1 MKITKKKLI
10 RELKEIVIIGLVGVG
25 FNLLT
30 ASFTVI
36 NVTVSVIIWVSL
48 SKGNGYIV
56 DYLNTKISWV
66 EKPITR
72 VTVGMICMVV
82 YTILTFGAVIVLFK
96 WRTGD
101 SDLLEVIGNIRF
113 VHFNVTLLI
122 TLIISMFFHGRAFYI
137 NWKEAL
143 YKVEKLKNERLKSQ
157 YESLRNQVNPHF
169 LFNSLN
175 VLSEL
180 VYEDQDKAVQFIRK
194 MSDVYRY
201 VLEQKDQ
208 EMVPLDVELNFL
220 TSYGFLQKIR
230 FGDNFNLSIEKN
242 GEGMVPPLALQ
253 MLVENAIKHNVVSA
267 AKPLH
272 VDIMVSDDRVVVRN
286 NVQEKLTKDSTGI
299 GLSNLKA
306 RYGYLSDQEVQITN
320 DQKTFEVIL
329 PLLKMKAG

>member
-1 MKITKKKLI
+1 MRITRKTLI
-10 RELKEIVIIGLVGVG
+10 RELKEIFIIALVGAL
-25 FNLLT
+25 FNFLT
-30 ASFTVI
+30 SSFTVL
-36 NVTVSVIIWVSL
+36 NVAVSVTIWVSL

-72 VTVGMICMVV
+72 ITVGMVCMMA
-82 YTILTFGAVIVLFK
+82 YTIFTFGAVIVLFK
-96 WRTGD
+96 WWN
-101 SDLLEVIGNIRF
+101 SNSELLDLIRNIRF
-113 VHFNVTLLI
+113 QDFIIAILI

-143 YKVEKLKNERLKSQ
+143 FKVEKLKNESLKSQ

-180 VYEDQDKAVQFIRK
+180 VYEDQGKAVEFIRK

-201 VLEQKDQ
+201 VLEHKDQ
-208 EMVPLDVELNFL
+208 EMVPLDVELAFL

-230 FGDNFNLSIEKN
+230 FGDNFDLSIEKN

-253 MLVENAIKHNVVSA
+253 MLVENAIKHNVVSS
-267 AKPLH
+267 AKPLR
-272 VDIMVSDDRVVVRN
+272 VEIVISDDTVMVRN

-306 RYGYLSDQEVQITN
+306 RYQYLSDQEVVISN
-320 DQKTFEVIL
+320 DQKTFEVTL
-329 PLLKMKAG
+329 PLLKMKR